1 MKSTS
6 DLFNEMIPLGRLIQM
21 VNQKKDRLLNDYLS
35 PMDITATQF
44 RVLCSIRCEVCIT
57 PVELKTV
64 LSVDPGAMTRMLD
77 RLGLRHSSSRP
88 SLSPPKARLR
98 SGSTCPT
105 YYRSGWHRASS
116 SPTSTSRRW
125 CRWTASR
132 GRPWRSSARSSR
144 SSAPPSTAP
153 STGRPLPLAPASS
166 RPKPRA
172 FLLIVVRA
180 GVRSGTSIA
189 PPDRR
194 AR

>member
-77 RLGLRHSSSRP
+77 RLACKGWIERGVLVQLTPDGAALCEQCHQVVGQKLHQELTKN
-88 SLSPPKARLR
+88 LSADEVAMLEQLLKKV
-98 SGSTCPT
+98 
-105 YYRSGWHRASS
+105 
-116 SPTSTSRRW
+116 
-125 CRWTASR
+125 
-132 GRPWRSSARSSR
+132 
-144 SSAPPSTAP
+144 
-153 STGRPLPLAPASS
+153 LP
-166 RPKPRA
+166 
-172 FLLIVVRA
+172 
-180 GVRSGTSIA
+180 
-189 PPDRR
+189 
-194 AR
+194 